1 MKMVAICS
9 KNFLLY
15 PILCLEMSLF
25 YQSDMHMYLKLWISV
40 YICVHVF
47 GDSLKRVLF
56 FFFIVNLLHC
66 MFMYFFFSQG
76 LFKNLIYKTE
86 WAVLILYLL
95 EKIARLL
102 KKCRPLSFVP
112 NAIF

>member
-1 MKMVAICS
+1 MVAVYS

-47 GDSLKRVLF
+47 GD
-56 FFFIVNLLHC
+56 IVSKE
-66 MFMYFFFSQG
+66 YFFFSSLSTYSIICLCIFFVSQG

-86 WAVLILYLL
+86 RPVLILYLP
-95 EKIARLL
+95 EKIAKLL

>member
-1 MKMVAICS
+1 MKMVAVYS

-47 GDSLKRVLF
+47 GD
-56 FFFIVNLLHC
+56 IVSKE
-66 MFMYFFFSQG
+66 YFFFPHCQLTPLYVYVFF
-76 LFKNLIYKTE
+76 LFTG
-86 WAVLILYLL
+86 
-95 EKIARLL
+95 
-102 KKCRPLSFVP
+102 SF
-112 NAIF
+112 